1 MVVFFQGGR
10 RLYWNVYFT
19 TIVFFTFSPLA
30 SFSMFARRLLQLP
43 LALLLFVVP
52 NRRPSAYR
60 NLLHFTTFY
69 HSFYQFTVHT
79 VRLFRS
85 FCSHGPVSLKYW
97 FLLTDVYS
105 VTVPLLRYCYIA
117 RHSVR
122 CSWEPPFR
130 RLFSKFSPRITLH
143 HANHPYL
150 DSSSRLL
157 LSWYTEDPEL
167 VKLHFSYFS
176 FSSFGQLLLNSVTS
190 R

>member
-1 MVVFFQGGR
+1 MTDCFFLNI
-10 RLYWNVYFT
+10 LYRDFVYFFF
-19 TIVFFTFSPLA
+19 VWFTFSPLA
-30 SFSMFARRLLQLP
+30 SSSIFARRLLQLP

-52 NRRPSAYR
+52 NRRPNAYR

-105 VTVPLLRYCYIA
+105 VTVPLLRYCYTA
-117 RHSVR
+117 RPSVR

-150 DSSSRLL
+150 VSSSRLL
-157 LSWYTEDPEL
+157 LSY
-167 VKLHFSYFS
+167 H
-176 FSSFGQLLLNSVTS
+176 
-190 R
+190 